1 MATKKITVRDLK
13 ELPKGKAGNPNLVE
27 WVPTA
32 KEIEA
37 AKMMAAI
44 DFTEAA
50 IAGVLRVST
59 NLFLEAKAKYP
70 ELASA
75 LKTAKK
81 DVEWGLYKQI
91 ADFVRDPDVPYER
104 KRKDIAF
111 LLARKHG
118 WRETSADNSDKQ
130 MLPGTISF
138 EQVDVIA
145 KEAEPD

>member
-13 ELPKGKAGNPNLVE
+13 ELPKEKNGAKE
-27 WVPTA
+27 WVPSV
-32 KEIEA
+32 KEIDA

-59 NLFLEAKAKYP
+59 QLFIEAKAKYP
-70 ELASA
+70 A
-75 LKTAKK
+75 LSEALRTAKK

-91 ADFVRDPDVPYER
+91 ADFVRDPEVPYER

-118 WRETSADNSDKQ
+118 WRETSVDNADKQ
-130 MLPGTISF
+130 HLPGSISF
-138 EQVDVIA
+138 EQVELIA